1 MSKKNRNNHYHY
13 AEKFDDMKKRD
24 ERSNRAFVPF
34 KALIIS
40 LLVLLMFG
48 FVCTTFSTY
57 VTDNEPEYNPEQ
69 PSMLVQ
75 VRNLKAARD
84 VALTGAETDLSGTG
98 DGWMT
103 MNGGGYFIFDNTNS

>member
-48 FVCTTFSTY
+48 FV
-57 VTDNEPEYNPEQ
+57 
-69 PSMLVQ
+69 
-75 VRNLKAARD
+75 
-84 VALTGAETDLSGTG
+84 
-98 DGWMT
+98 
-103 MNGGGYFIFDNTNS
+103 